1 MAESGASDLHLCAGT
16 PPVLRIRGVLGRL
29 DLPALDAE
37 QMRNLVYRLT
47 TLEQQKTLEVEREL
61 DFSYA
66 YGDKWRF
73 RLNAFYDRDA
83 VAAAVRL
90 VPAEVPTLKQLH
102 MPPILRELAFRPRG
116 LVLVT
121 GPTGSG
127 KSTTL
132 AAMIDAINEQRACH
146 IVTVED
152 PIEFVHEH
160 KLAVVNQREVGADT
174 RSFARALR
182 SALRQDPD
190 VILVGELRDLDS
202 IAIALTAAETGHL
215 VFATL
220 HTRSAAGAIDRVVD
234 VFPHEQQ
241 AQVRVQLG
249 ASLQGV
255 IAQALL
261 VTADGE
267 DRRAAVEV
275 LVADDA
281 VRNLIRQAK
290 MEQVHSYMHTGGGAG
305 CTRSSRHWRGSSR
318 TGRWRCQR
326 RSRTQTIPSSC
337 ADWWLAVRTQ
347 RHGFP
352 QRRSAEALRRRPAVR
367 AITAGYPECG

>member
-1 MAESGASDLHLCAGT
+1 
-16 PPVLRIRGVLGRL
+16 
-29 DLPALDAE
+29 
-37 QMRNLVYRLT
+37 MRALVYRIT
-47 TLEQQKTLEVEREL
+47 TLEQQKDLEVEREL

-66 YGDKWRF
+66 LGDQWRF
-73 RLNAFYDRDA
+73 RVNAFYDRDS

-90 VPAEVPTLKQLH
+90 VPATIPTLEDLH
-102 MPPILRELAFRPRG
+102 MPPIVRELTLRPRG

-132 AAMIDAINEQRACH
+132 AAMVDEINETRACH

-152 PIEFVHEH
+152 PIEFMHRH
-160 KLAVVNQREVGADT
+160 KRAVVNQREVGADT

-190 VILVGELRDLDS
+190 VILVGELRDLDTIS
-202 IAIALTAAETGHL
+202 IALTAAETGHL

-220 HTRSAAGAIDRVVD
+220 HTRSAAGAIDRIVD

-241 AQVRVQLG
+241 AQVRVQLS
-249 ASLQGV
+249 ASLQGI

-261 VTADGE
+261 ITADGE
-267 DRRAAVEV
+267 GRRAAVEV

-290 MEQVHSYMHTGGGAG
+290 MEQVHSYLHTGGKRGMHTLEQALAKLVQDGA
-305 CTRSSRHWRGSSR
+305 
-318 TGRWRCQR
+318 
-326 RSRTQTIPSSC
+326 IALP
-337 ADWWLAVRTQ
+337 
-347 RHGFP
+347 
-352 QRRSAEALRRRPAVR
+352 EALANANDPEQLRRLVSRARDSETPVPA
-367 AITAGYPECG
+367 AIG

>member
-1 MAESGASDLHLCAGT
+1 LVDPRLVTEFTLIDLFEQMAAAGASDLHLCAGS
-16 PPVLRIRGVLGRL
+16 PPVLRVRGNLERMEF
-29 DLPALDAE
+29 PSISSE
-37 QMRNLVYRLT
+37 EMRALVYRIT
-47 TLEQQKTLEVEREL
+47 TLEQQKELEVEREL

-66 YGDKWRF
+66 LGDQWRF
-73 RLNAFYDRDA
+73 RVNAFYDRDS

-90 VPAEVPTLKQLH
+90 VPATIPTLEDLH
-102 MPPILRELAFRPRG
+102 MPPIVRELTLRPRG

-132 AAMIDAINEQRACH
+132 AAMVDEINETRACH
-146 IVTVED
+146 VVTVED
-152 PIEFVHEH
+152 PIEFMHRH
-160 KLAVVNQREVGADT
+160 KRAVVNQREVGADT

-190 VILVGELRDLDS
+190 VILVGELRDLDTIS
-202 IAIALTAAETGHL
+202 IALTAAETGHL

-220 HTRSAAGAIDRVVD
+220 HTRSAAGAIDRIVD

-241 AQVRVQLG
+241 AQVRVQLS
-249 ASLQGV
+249 ASLQGI

-267 DRRAAVEV
+267 GRRAAVEV

-290 MEQVHSYMHTGGGAG
+290 MEQVHSYLHTGGKRGMHTLEQALAKLVQDGAVAL
-305 CTRSSRHWRGSSR
+305 
-318 TGRWRCQR
+318 
-326 RSRTQTIPSSC
+326 PE
-337 ADWWLAVRTQ
+337 AVANANDPEQ
-347 RHGFP
+347 
-352 QRRSAEALRRRPAVR
+352 LRRLVTRGLDEAAEVSAVT
-367 AITAGYPECG
+367 IG

>member
-1 MAESGASDLHLCAGT
+1 MGGDYTLLDLFERMAASGASDLHLCPGT

-29 DLPALDAE
+29 DLPTLDAE
-37 QMRNLVYRLT
+37 QMRNLVYKLT

-73 RLNAFYDRDA
+73 RVNAFYDRDA

-102 MPPILRELAFRPRG
+102 MPPVLRELAFRPRG

-152 PIEFVHEH
+152 PIEFVHQH

-202 IAIALTAAETGHL
+202 ISIALTAAETGHL

-220 HTRSAAGAIDRVVD
+220 HTRSAGGAIDRIVD
-234 VFPHEQQ
+234 VFPAEQQ
-241 AQVRVQLG
+241 AQVRVQLS
-249 ASLQGV
+249 ASLQGIV
-255 IAQALL
+255 AQALMP
-261 VTADGE
+261 TADGE
-267 DRRAAVEV
+267 GRRAAVEI
-275 LVADDA
+275 LIADDA

-290 MEQVHSYMHTGGGAG
+290 LEQVHSYMHTGG
-305 CTRSSRHWRGSSR
+305 RRGMH
-318 TGRWRCQR
+318 TLEQ
-326 RSRTQTIPSSC
+326 
-337 ADWWLAVRTQ
+337 ALARLVQDGEITVTDALANANDEEQ
-347 RHGFP
+347 
-352 QRRSAEALRRRPAVR
+352 LRRLIAKPASGEKAVAAHR
-367 AITAGYPECG
+367 